1 MKGHSQ
7 KKVPDRV
14 LKGMILKTIFES
26 EVLLTSQEIHD
37 YVSSNTFHFESP
49 ELNKFGKP
57 LFSGH
62 YLYNNLDSIRK
73 ELTYCRRAGYVKK
86 VGEKR
91 PFHFSLTDEGKLH
104 AVDPFIK
111 YRIKQERMIE
121 QSFKYAE
128 RILKN
133 DEKVAEL
140 AEKKRIEKCKSC
152 RDAKPKTSKSKAST
166 PPSKMTKKLMNARK
180 KSIKV
185 PDADGNI
192 NEISVNKNLDD
203 NFIKTLQEMIDFEGK
218 IDAQASTVLCL
229 QNENAELRKLV
240 GKAGVELFKANN
252 KIENNARKSKKTMQR
267 QYSREEIAEAYW
279 ADENGN
285 AYPLSQ
291 EFFDLWGGDYLVV
304 VLEKILELG
313 QIFEAGKVDV
323 LSKGSEMYQRRKR
336 YIQRE
341 LVGDEIY
348 QQALYIQEIKS
359 SGIVIDSENM
369 IAPKLLKW

>member
-1 MKGHSQ
+1 MKGHLPKQ
-7 KKVPDRV
+7 VPDRI
-14 LKGMILKTIFES
+14 LKGMTLRAIFES
-26 EVLLTSQEIHD
+26 EGLLTSQEIHD
-37 YVSSNTFHFESP
+37 YISANSFHFESP

-62 YLYNNLDSIRK
+62 YTINNLHSIRA

-91 PFHFSLTDEGKLH
+91 PFCFALTDEGILH
-104 AVDPFIK
+104 ANDPFVK
-111 YRIKQERMIE
+111 YRIKQKKMIE

-128 RILKN
+128 SILKN

-152 RDAKPKTSKSKAST
+152 RDAKPKANKSKT
-166 PPSKMTKKLMNARK
+166 NNTVRPVKNVIKVELNNGDIKEIEMTKEGNVKELEYLK
-180 KSIKV
+180 KALILSGKS
-185 PDADGNI
+185 PDAP
-192 NEISVNKNLDD
+192 
-203 NFIKTLQEMIDFEGK
+203 
-218 IDAQASTVLCL
+218 STILTL

-240 GKAGVELFKANN
+240 GRAGVELVKANT
-252 KIENNARKSKKTMQR
+252 KIENNAQKSKKCLQR
-267 QYSREEIAEAYW
+267 QYSRQEIAEAYW

-291 EFFDLWGGDYLVV
+291 EFFDLWGGDYMVV
-304 VLEKILELG
+304 VLEKVLELG
-313 QIFEAGKVDV
+313 QIFEAGKCDI

-336 YIQRE
+336 YIRRE

-348 QQALYIQEIKS
+348 QQGIYIQEIKQ
-359 SGIVIDSENM
+359 SGIIINSENM